1 MRYTKTTGNNKEK
14 THSLE
19 SAAFLIL
26 DTKKLKWKSGRRKGA
41 AVGGA
46 ESEGGVIYFL
56 ANGKQAKVL
65 LTTFPSLTPIPHQP
79 APEVTLGTCLSS
91 SGVWE

>member
-14 THSLE
+14 TDSLE

-26 DTKKLKWKSGRRKGA
+26 DTKKLKWKSGGRKGA
-41 AVGGA
+41 VAGGA
-46 ESEGGVIYFL
+46 ESEGGVIYFP
-56 ANGKQAKVL
+56 ANGKQAKAL
-65 LTTFPSLTPIPHQP
+65 LTTPPSLTLLPQP